1 MFKSFPSTNF
11 PSRELVL
18 FSHTQGHVIT
28 FAIMNAFYC
37 KKIRYY
43 ILQLCRY
50 KDKYSLD
57 WIIICLLICFLL
69 KKIYCGLLVL
79 RVQCL
84 MEKSALVMLQ
94 MRGQAGDKRRGL
106 IPSVYMCKR

>member
-57 WIIICLLICFLL
+57 WIDYYMFTYLFSSEENILWAFGVACTVFNGEVSPS
-69 KKIYCGLLVL
+69 YAPDEGP
-79 RVQCL
+79 
-84 MEKSALVMLQ
+84 
-94 MRGQAGDKRRGL
+94 GRR
-106 IPSVYMCKR
+106 